1 MNEIVFRGTNDQA
14 MTSSLLVAKEF
25 GKVHA
30 KVMRDIENLN
40 CSEEFRLANFGN
52 SSFKNEQGKEF
63 PMFTMTKDGFSFLV
77 MGYTGKKAAQFK
89 EAYINAFNK
98 MEIEIRSSVKPK
110 SQLEILQMSINQ
122 LVEQEHRLSSV
133 ERDVAETKKEIAEM
147 KQERIKN
154 GKILL
159 EAEVSG
165 NNVPEIS
172 MRNKIRRL
180 VNQYAAA
187 TNTSQR
193 DIWHDIYNNLYY
205 AYGISINS
213 YKDKDCK
220 TKLDIAEP
228 LMARWFGPLA
238 PISAGGATTMDTT
251 LPILSQT
258 VGQRY
263 IALSIYHGFVVDFT
277 VPFLVSWWC
286 MV

>member
-14 MTSSLLVAKEF
+14 LTNSLLVAKSF
-25 GKVHA
+25 GKEHKHVLDSIR
-30 KVMRDIENLN
+30 KLIEG
-40 CSEEFRLANFGN
+40 CAEISADPMFEETTYV
-52 SSFKNEQGKEF
+52 NEQNGQAY
-63 PMFTMTKDGFSFLV
+63 PMYLMNRDGFTLLV
-77 MGYTGKKAAQFK
+77 MDFKGKRAMQFK
-89 EAYINAFNK
+89 LEYIKAFNS
-98 MEIEIRSSVKPK
+98 MEEYIKASQKPK

-147 KQERIKN
+147 KQERIEN
-154 GKILL
+154 GKLLL
-159 EAEVSG
+159 EAEVSE
-165 NNVPEIS
+165 NKVPEIS

-220 TKLDIAEP
+220 TKLDIAEK
-228 LMARWFGPLA
+228 
-238 PISAGGATTMDTT
+238 
-251 LPILSQT
+251 
-258 VGQRY
+258 
-263 IALSIYHGFVVDFT
+263 HGFLGKMFDI
-277 VPFLVSWWC
+277 VSK
-286 MV
+286 MVGHVNDK

>member
-14 MTSSLLVAKEF
+14 LTNSLLIAEKF
-25 GKVHA
+25 GKEH
-30 KVMRDIENLN
+30 KNVMQSIRNLIGGTAENSAIAEMF
-40 CSEEFRLANFGN
+40 SESRYL
-52 SSFKNEQGKEF
+52 NEQNKEQ
-63 PMFTMTKDGFSFLV
+63 PMFLMNRDGFTLLA
-77 MGYTGKKAAQFK
+77 MGFTGKKAMQFK
-89 EAYINAFNK
+89 LEYINAFNN
-98 MEIEIRSSVKPK
+98 MEAQIKASQKPK

-147 KQERIKN
+147 KQERIEN
-154 GKILL
+154 GKLLL

-213 YKDKDCK
+213 YKDKDCAK
-220 TKLDIAEP
+220 RNLILPKS
-228 LMARWFGPLA
+228 MASLERCSILYRRWLN
-238 PISAGGATTMDTT
+238 T
-251 LPILSQT
+251 LIKNEIWQEKKYLQ
-258 VGQRY
+258 
-263 IALSIYHGFVVDFT
+263 I
-277 VPFLVSWWC
+277 
-286 MV
+286 

>member
-14 MTSSLLVAKEF
+14 LTNSLLVAKSF
-25 GKVHA
+25 GKEHKHVLDSIR
-30 KVMRDIENLN
+30 KLIEG
-40 CSEEFRLANFGN
+40 CAEISADPMFEETTYI
-52 SSFKNEQGKEF
+52 NEQNGQTY
-63 PMFTMTKDGFSFLV
+63 PMYLMNRDGFTLLV
-77 MGYTGKKAAQFK
+77 MDFKGKRAMQFK
-89 EAYINAFNK
+89 LEYIKAFNS
-98 MEIEIRSSVKPK
+98 MEAQIKASQKPK

-147 KQERIKN
+147 KQERIEN
-154 GKILL
+154 GKLLL
-159 EAEVSG
+159 EAEVSE

-220 TKLDIAEP
+220 TKLDIAEK
-228 LMARWFGPLA
+228 
-238 PISAGGATTMDTT
+238 
-251 LPILSQT
+251 
-258 VGQRY
+258 
-263 IALSIYHGFVVDFT
+263 HGFLGKMFDI
-277 VPFLVSWWC
+277 VSK
-286 MV
+286 MVGHVNDK

>member
-1 MNEIVFRGTNDQA
+1 MFEETTYINEQNGQTYPMYLMNRDGFT
-14 MTSSLLVAKEF
+14 LLVMDFK
-25 GKVHA
+25 GKRA
-30 KVMRDIENLN
+30 M
-40 CSEEFRLANFGN
+40 
-52 SSFKNEQGKEF
+52 
-63 PMFTMTKDGFSFLV
+63 
-77 MGYTGKKAAQFK
+77 QFK
-89 EAYINAFNK
+89 LEYIKAFNS
-98 MEIEIRSSVKPK
+98 MEAQIKASQKPK

-147 KQERIKN
+147 KQERIEN
-154 GKILL
+154 GKLLL
-159 EAEVSG
+159 EAEVSE

-220 TKLDIAEP
+220 TKLDIAEK
-228 LMARWFGPLA
+228 
-238 PISAGGATTMDTT
+238 
-251 LPILSQT
+251 
-258 VGQRY
+258 
-263 IALSIYHGFVVDFT
+263 HGFLGKMFDI
-277 VPFLVSWWC
+277 VSK
-286 MV
+286 MVGHVNDK

>member
-1 MNEIVFRGTNDQA
+1 MSEIVFRGTNDKA
-14 MTSSLLVAKEF
+14 MTSSLLVAKEL
-25 GKVHA
+25 GKEHN
-30 KVMRDIENLN
+30 KVMRDINNLA
-40 CSEEFRLANFGN
+40 CSQEFRAANFGE
-52 SSFKNEQGKEF
+52 SSYVSEQGKEF

-98 MEIEIRSSVKPK
+98 MESEIRSSIKPK

-147 KQERIKN
+147 KQERIEN
-154 GKILL
+154 GKLLL

-165 NNVPEIS
+165 NKVPEIS

-193 DIWHDIYNNLYY
+193 DIWHDIYQNLYY
-205 AYGISINS
+205 AYNISINS
-213 YKDKDCK
+213 YKEKK
-220 TKLDIAEP
+220 SQSNLDIAEK
-228 LMARWFGPLA
+228 
-238 PISAGGATTMDTT
+238 
-251 LPILSQT
+251 
-258 VGQRY
+258 
-263 IALSIYHGFVVDFT
+263 HGFLGKMFDI
-277 VPFLVSWWC
+277 VSK
-286 MV
+286 MVKSINNGD

>member
-14 MTSSLLVAKEF
+14 LTNSLLVAKSF
-25 GKVHA
+25 GKEHKHVLDSIRKLIDGCA
-30 KVMRDIENLN
+30 EISADPMF
-40 CSEEFRLANFGN
+40 EETTYV
-52 SSFKNEQGKEF
+52 NEQNGQAY
-63 PMFTMTKDGFSFLV
+63 PMYLMNRDGFTLLV
-77 MGYTGKKAAQFK
+77 MHFKGKRAMQFK
-89 EAYINAFNK
+89 LEYIKAFNS
-98 MEIEIRSSVKPK
+98 MEEHIKASQKPK

-147 KQERIKN
+147 KQERIEN
-154 GKILL
+154 GKLLL
-159 EAEVSG
+159 EAEVSE
-165 NNVPEIS
+165 NKVPEIS

-220 TKLDIAEP
+220 TKLDIAEK
-228 LMARWFGPLA
+228 
-238 PISAGGATTMDTT
+238 
-251 LPILSQT
+251 
-258 VGQRY
+258 
-263 IALSIYHGFVVDFT
+263 HGFLGKMFDI
-277 VPFLVSWWC
+277 VSK
-286 MV
+286 MVGHVNYK

>member
-1 MNEIVFRGTNDQA
+1 MFRGTNDQA

-25 GKVHA
+25 GKEHN
-30 KVMRDIENLN
+30 KVMRDINNLA
-40 CSEEFRLANFGN
+40 CSQEFRAANFGE
-52 SSFKNEQGKEF
+52 SSYVSEQGKEF

-98 MEIEIRSSVKPK
+98 MESEIRSSIKPK
-110 SQLEILQMSINQ
+110 SQLEILRMSINQ

-147 KQERIKN
+147 KQERIEN
-154 GKILL
+154 GKLLL

-165 NNVPEIS
+165 NKVPEIS

-193 DIWHDIYNNLYY
+193 DIWHDIYQNLYY
-205 AYGISINS
+205 AYNISINS
-213 YKDKDCK
+213 YKEKK
-220 TKLDIAEP
+220 SQSNLDIAEK
-228 LMARWFGPLA
+228 
-238 PISAGGATTMDTT
+238 
-251 LPILSQT
+251 
-258 VGQRY
+258 
-263 IALSIYHGFVVDFT
+263 HGFLGKMFDI
-277 VPFLVSWWC
+277 VSK
-286 MV
+286 MVKSINNGD

>member
-14 MTSSLLVAKEF
+14 LTNSLLVAKSF
-25 GKVHA
+25 GKEHKHVLDSIR
-30 KVMRDIENLN
+30 KLIEG
-40 CSEEFRLANFGN
+40 CAEISADPMFEETTYI
-52 SSFKNEQGKEF
+52 NEQNGQTY
-63 PMFTMTKDGFSFLV
+63 PMYLMNRDGFALLV
-77 MGYTGKKAAQFK
+77 MDFKGKRAMQFK
-89 EAYINAFNK
+89 LEYIKAFNS
-98 MEIEIRSSVKPK
+98 MEAQIKASQKPK

-147 KQERIKN
+147 KQERIEN
-154 GKILL
+154 GKLLL
-159 EAEVSG
+159 EAEVSE

-220 TKLDIAEP
+220 TKLDIAEK
-228 LMARWFGPLA
+228 
-238 PISAGGATTMDTT
+238 
-251 LPILSQT
+251 
-258 VGQRY
+258 
-263 IALSIYHGFVVDFT
+263 HGFLGKMFDI
-277 VPFLVSWWC
+277 VSK
-286 MV
+286 MVGHVNDK

>member
-1 MNEIVFRGTNDQA
+1 MNEIVFRGANDQA

-25 GKVHA
+25 AKEHN
-30 KVMRDIENLN
+30 KVMRDINNLA
-40 CSEEFRLANFGN
+40 CSQEFRAANFGE
-52 SSFKNEQGKEF
+52 SSYVSEQGKEF

-98 MEIEIRSSVKPK
+98 MESEIRSSIKPK

-147 KQERIKN
+147 KQERIEN
-154 GKILL
+154 GKLLL
-159 EAEVSG
+159 EAEVSE
-165 NNVPEIS
+165 NKVPEIS

-193 DIWHDIYNNLYY
+193 DIWHLVYDNLLY
-205 AYGISINS
+205 AYNIGITRYNRKKGQS
-213 YKDKDCK
+213 YLDVAEEHGFLGKIFDIVSKVVNTNKDK
-220 TKLDIAEP
+220 
-228 LMARWFGPLA
+228 M
-238 PISAGGATTMDTT
+238 
-251 LPILSQT
+251 
-258 VGQRY
+258 
-263 IALSIYHGFVVDFT
+263 
-277 VPFLVSWWC
+277 
-286 MV
+286 

>member
-14 MTSSLLVAKEF
+14 LTNSLLVAKSF
-25 GKVHA
+25 GKEHKHVLDSIR
-30 KVMRDIENLN
+30 KLIEG
-40 CSEEFRLANFGN
+40 CAEISADPM
-52 SSFKNEQGKEF
+52 FKETTYVNEQNGQAY
-63 PMFTMTKDGFSFLV
+63 PMYLMNRDGFTLLV
-77 MGYTGKKAAQFK
+77 MDFKGKRAMQFK
-89 EAYINAFNK
+89 LEYIKAFNS
-98 MEIEIRSSVKPK
+98 MEEHIKASQKPK

-147 KQERIKN
+147 KQERIEN
-154 GKILL
+154 GKLLL
-159 EAEVSG
+159 EAEVSE
-165 NNVPEIS
+165 NKVPEIS

-220 TKLDIAEP
+220 TKLDIAEK
-228 LMARWFGPLA
+228 
-238 PISAGGATTMDTT
+238 
-251 LPILSQT
+251 
-258 VGQRY
+258 
-263 IALSIYHGFVVDFT
+263 HGFLGKMFDI
-277 VPFLVSWWC
+277 VSK
-286 MV
+286 MVGHVNDK